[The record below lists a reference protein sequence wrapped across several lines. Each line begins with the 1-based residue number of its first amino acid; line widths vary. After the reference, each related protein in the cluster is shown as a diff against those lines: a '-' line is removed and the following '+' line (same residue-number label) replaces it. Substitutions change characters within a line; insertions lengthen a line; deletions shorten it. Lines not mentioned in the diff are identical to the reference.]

1 MIDWTATREGT
12 VMSRKRYTPGEIL
25 QHLRT
30 IELET
35 GKGLAVVDA
44 CRKLGITEQTYYRWK
59 KEYGGL
65 RVDQAKRLKT
75 LEQENLRLKRIVAN
89 QALDL
94 SILQE
99 VASGNF

>member
-1 MIDWTATREGT
+1 MP
-12 VMSRKRYTPGEIL
+12 RKSYTPEEII

-30 IELET
+30 VELET
-35 GKGLAVVDA
+35 GKGVAVPEA
-44 CRKLGITEQTYYRWK
+44 CRKVGITEQTYYRWK

-75 LEQENLRLKRIVAN
+75 LEQENARLKRIVAD
-89 QALDL
+89 QAVDL
-94 SILQE
+94 SILKE

>member
-1 MIDWTATREGT
+1 MP
-12 VMSRKRYTPGEIL
+12 RKRYTPEEIM

-30 IELET
+30 VEREI
-35 GKGLAVVDA
+35 GKGLAVLDA
-44 CRKLGITEQTYYRWK
+44 CRKLGITEQPYYRWK

-75 LEQENLRLKRIVAN
+75 LEQENARLKRIVAD
-89 QALDL
+89 QAVDL
-94 SILQE
+94 SLLKA